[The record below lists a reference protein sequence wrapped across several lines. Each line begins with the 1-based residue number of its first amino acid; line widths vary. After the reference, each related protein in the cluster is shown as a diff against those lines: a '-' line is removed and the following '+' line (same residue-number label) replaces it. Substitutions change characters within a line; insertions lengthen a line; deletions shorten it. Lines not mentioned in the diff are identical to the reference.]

1 MVIDPILDFLTRTF
15 VVEIQG
21 VLAAFILYL
30 PRIILAS
37 LLLWVGWR
45 VSKIAVKR
53 SGPIVARTIRRPA
66 LIRQVL
72 KLIQYL
78 VFFLFLMAVLD
89 ILLLLKYFTPVLAGA
104 AVLSVVVGFAIAP
117 LVSSYLS
124 GFFVLS
130 DRPYE
135 IGDRI
140 EVLGTDPPI
149 KGYIEDVAMRF
160 TRIRTLDN
168 NILTVPN
175 SSMLEKVLINYTT
188 QDKRTRVE
196 LPIGISYES
205 NLDKAIEIMGGVAK
219 ETTDVIRRGEKNIG
233 GIEYTM
239 APRVL
244 VEGYGDSSIDLL
256 LRVWVKDPFHLKTIK
271 SSIYQRVFEE
281 FKKNNIKIPYPHRDV
296 IIKEGG
302 LGKSE

>member
-1 MVIDPILDFLTRTF
+1 MVIEPILKSLSQTF
-15 VVEIQG
+15 SIELQAMVS
-21 VLAAFILYL
+21 AFVLYL
-30 PRIILAS
+30 PRVVLSA
-37 LLLWVGWR
+37 LLLWAGWK

-53 SGPIVARTIRRPA
+53 SGPIIARSIRRPA

-72 KLIQYL
+72 KLIQY
-78 VFFLFLMAVLD
+78 VIFLIFLMAVLD
-89 ILLLLKYFTPVLAGA
+89 ILMVLKYFTPVLAGA

-140 EVLGTDPPI
+140 EVRGVDPPI
-149 KGYIEDVAMRF
+149 NGYIEDVAMRF

-188 QDKRTRVE
+188 QDKRTRVD

-205 NLDKAIEIMGGVAK
+205 DLDKAIKIIEGVAK
-219 ETTDVIRRGEKNIG
+219 ETTDVLRRGEMNIG
-233 GIEYTM
+233 GIDYRL
-239 APRVL
+239 APSVL
-244 VEGYGDSSIDLL
+244 IEGYGSSSIDLL
-256 LRVWVKDPFHLKTIK
+256 LRIWVKDPFHLEAIK
-271 SSIYQRVFEE
+271 SHIYLLVFEE
-281 FKKNNIKIPYPHRDV
+281 FKKNNIEIPYPHRKV
-296 IIKEGG
+296 IIEEKEE
-302 LGKSE
+302 GKGK